1 MKEITSKTAALY
13 AQGELIAGSG
23 DERIREVITDSRKSA
38 PGILFVAICGEN
50 HDAHS
55 FLESA
60 FLAGTAAVLVSDRK
74 AALDALSKAREKNA
88 KVSPAIILV
97 NDTVEGLGRL
107 AHGYIET
114 LNLKKVGV
122 TGSTG
127 KTSTKDMLH
136 CVLSEKYR
144 TVKTQGNFN
153 NEIGMP
159 LTVLSIDEET
169 EAVVLEMGMSA
180 FGEIHYLVD
189 IARPE
194 IGVIT
199 NVGISHMEILGS
211 RQGILKAKL
220 EITDYFDK
228 DNLLIIYDDGDVLS
242 RSSAAAKGSYRLWTA
257 GSLGSCDFKISGVR
271 DRGADGIEYKLGF
284 GGRTYDVALP
294 APGKHNAINATLAL
308 AAGLALDV
316 DIESGIRGLSKLELT
331 SGRLSVKEAGGVRV
345 IDDTYN
351 ASPDSMKAGLD
362 VLSNTEGERRVAI
375 LGDMYE
381 LGDESE
387 MWHRQ
392 VGEFAAEKKINL
404 VIAIG
409 EIAKAI
415 AEGAKAK
422 RGAGEVVYFAEKA
435 DFIEKKDEYI
445 KKGDVILVK
454 ASRGMHMEE
463 IVKAITE

>member
-1 MKEITSKTAALY
+1 MKTITSKEAASF
-13 AQGELIAGSG
+13 AEGSLIAGSG
-23 DERIREVITDSRKSA
+23 SEKISEVITDSRKSA
-38 PGILFVAICGEN
+38 PGKLFVAIKGEN
-50 HDAHS
+50 TDGHNY
-55 FLESA
+55 LESA
-60 FLAGTAAVLVSDRK
+60 FAAGVAAVLVSDEQK
-74 AALDALSKAREKNA
+74 ALEALSKAQAKDE

-97 NDTVEGLGRL
+97 KDTVYGLGRL

-114 LNLKKVGV
+114 LNVKKVGV

-127 KTSTKDMLH
+127 KTSTKDMLY

-159 LTVLSIDEET
+159 LTVLSIDEDT

-211 RQGILKAKL
+211 REGILKAKL
-220 EITDYFDK
+220 EITDYFDE

-242 RSSAAAKGSYRLWTA
+242 RKSAAAKGSFKLQTA
-257 GSLGSCDFKISGVR
+257 GSLKDADFAISNVT
-271 DRGADGIEYKLGF
+271 DRGADGIEYDLCHAGK
-284 GGRTYDVALP
+284 THHIALP
-294 APGKHNAINATLAL
+294 APGVHNAGNATLAL
-308 AAGLALDV
+308 ATGLAMGVELEKGIAGLK
-316 DIESGIRGLSKLELT
+316 KLELT

-351 ASPDSMKAGLD
+351 ASPDSMKAGLG
-362 VLSNTEGERRVAI
+362 VLSATAGDRRVAI

-392 VGEFAAEKKINL
+392 VGEFAAEKKIDL

-409 EIAKAI
+409 ELAKAI
-415 AEGAKAK
+415 ADGAKGK
-422 RGAGEVVYFAEKA
+422 QGAGEVVYFAEKA